1 MPVMDG
7 FAVVRKLKEDV
18 TLAESAI
25 MMLTSVGE
33 RGDGARCRELGVSAY
48 LVKPIQRT
56 EFLEALLRV
65 LGQPV
70 QTGER
75 PDLVTRHTIR
85 EARRKLRILVV
96 EDNAINRELVTRLLQ
111 KHEHTIIAVTT
122 GREAVDLLEKE
133 PACCD
138 MILMDVEMPVMD
150 GLQATALLREREKAS
165 DSHIPI
171 IALTAYAMKGDRE
184 RCLAAGMDS
193 YLSKPIR
200 YQDLLETIQRLV
212 SGMPDVPAPAPA
224 ERAPAEVLD
233 EAVLLSRVD
242 NDLQLMQDL
251 IDLYLADY
259 PRLVDEIRTALER
272 KDARALQRG
281 AHSLKGCT
289 SNLAAKLASEAAFK
303 LEGLA
308 HTGNW
313 AEAANTLESLEKEL
327 ARLKPALVAVR
338 TETEQKPRQAKSG
351 VLQ

>member
-1 MPVMDG
+1 
-7 FAVVRKLKEDV
+7 
-18 TLAESAI
+18 
-25 MMLTSVGE
+25 
-33 RGDGARCRELGVSAY
+33 
-48 LVKPIQRT
+48 VKPIRRT
-56 EFLEALLRV
+56 EFLEAVLRV

-111 KHEHTIIAVTT
+111 KHEHSITAVTT
-122 GREAVDLLEKE
+122 GREAVDLLEKD
-133 PACCD
+133 PSCCD

-150 GLQATALLREREKAS
+150 GLQATAIVREREKLS
-165 DSHIPI
+165 GRHIPI

-200 YQDLLETIQRLV
+200 YQDLLETIQRMV

-224 ERAPAEVLD
+224 EKAPAEVLD
-233 EAVLLSRVD
+233 EALLMSRVD
-242 NDLQLMQDL
+242 HDLQLLRDL
-251 IDLYLADY
+251 VDLYLGDY
-259 PRLVDEIRTALER
+259 PRLVDEIRAALQN
-272 KDARALQRG
+272 KDGRALQRG

-289 SNLAAKLASEAAFK
+289 SNLAAKLASEAALK

-308 HTGNW
+308 YAGDW
-313 AEAANTLESLEKEL
+313 AEAANALESLEREL
-327 ARLKPALVAVR
+327 KRLQPALLAVR
-338 TETEQKPRQAKSG
+338 AETEQKPRPAQ
-351 VLQ
+351 VDDPQ